1 MIERCSYTGTAGL
14 PHRFARFMKLLLG
27 LLVLL
32 LFPPPD
38 AQAQAPAGAAAV
50 RLQPGDLIKVEIWRE
65 PEMSGEFLVD
75 GRGMVTLPLLGERTV
90 TEIPLDSLRAALT
103 EEYRVH
109 LRNPSINIVP
119 LRKLLVL
126 GAVREPGPF
135 EVDPTETV
143 IGAIALAG
151 GIDPSGSLKRVDIV
165 RDGAVVVERVPI
177 DATITGLE
185 LRSGDQIMVGE
196 RSWLARNQNLV
207 ISVLLAVPSTIFTI
221 TRIVQ

>member
-1 MIERCSYTGTAGL
+1 MRA
-14 PHRFARFMKLLLG
+14 
-27 LLVLL
+27 VLT
-32 LFPPPD
+32 D
-38 AQAQAPAGAAAV
+38 
-50 RLQPGDLIKVEIWRE
+50 
-65 PEMSGEFLVD
+65 
-75 GRGMVTLPLLGERTV
+75 
-90 TEIPLDSLRAALT
+90 
-103 EEYRVH
+103 EYRLH

-126 GAVREPGPF
+126 GAVREPGPY

-143 IGAIALAG
+143 IGAIAQAG
-151 GIDPSGSLKRVDIV
+151 GIDGSGNLERVDVVRDGSVALKRVAI
-165 RDGAVVVERVPI
+165 ES
-177 DATITGLE
+177 TITSLG